1 MEEALKA
8 GKVRAIGVSNF
19 LKEDVDN
26 ILKNGEIVPA
36 VNQIEV
42 NVGHTPWELMNYCQ
56 SQGMIIEAYSPL
68 AHGRLLTN
76 SKIKELA
83 KKYRVSPAQLMLKY
97 DLQLGCVVLPKS
109 DDIDEMKQNLELDF
123 TINSRDMDKLKRLEL

>member
-1 MEEALKA
+1 
-8 GKVRAIGVSNF
+8 
-19 LKEDVDN
+19 
-26 ILKNGEIVPA
+26 
-36 VNQIEV
+36 
-42 NVGHTPWELMNYCQ
+42 
-56 SQGMIIEAYSPL
+56 MIIEAYSPL